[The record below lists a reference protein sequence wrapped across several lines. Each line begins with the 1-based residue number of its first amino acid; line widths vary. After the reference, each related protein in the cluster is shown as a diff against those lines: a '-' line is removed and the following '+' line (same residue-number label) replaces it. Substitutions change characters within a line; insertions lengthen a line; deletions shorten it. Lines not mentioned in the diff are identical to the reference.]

1 MGHEAV
7 KSFLQVEGFFKA
19 ICEKPGCRFTGT
31 PVSPT
36 RAAVR
41 RRSHYASLASMARA
55 VRLIYRCRGCGR
67 EVSEFLVDRPDLRVG
82 EVYLSPKKTIP
93 CPGCGKVEPVLVRV
107 VAESVPP
114 PSSG

>member
-1 MGHEAV
+1 LNARDAG
-7 KSFLQVEGFFKA
+7 SS
-19 ICEKPGCRFTGT
+19 R
-31 PVSPT
+31 
-36 RAAVR
+36 RASGIVVR
-41 RRSHYASLASMARA
+41 HRSHYASLASMARA

-107 VAESVPP
+107 VGDSVPP